1 MAQQL
6 GRRYRRADLIVRPG
20 NGTMSYRIALLAGVA
35 IATPAT
41 AQDVKLKPLAEARIR
56 YEHVDQAGLADAAD
70 AVSIRL
76 RAGIEASRGA
86 WSATVEAQG
95 NLAAIDDYDDGL
107 HGAATRPLVTDPQ
120 NVALYLAQ
128 LRYKAGTVALTAGR
142 QRIALDDERFVGN
155 VGFRQNGQTF
165 DAVRGEWT
173 VAPRLKADLSYAWSA
188 RTIWGVDGNGARPGA
203 IGGDN
208 VFANLAYATNLGTLT
223 GFAYLVDQDES
234 AVQGYRLSSQSYGAR
249 FAGAH
254 PFSKTVKLSYQL
266 SYATQSNY
274 RRNPNS
280 YRASYYLVD
289 AGLELRSLKLGGGY
303 EVLGADKGVALT
315 SFQTP
320 LATGFKF
327 QGWANKF
334 LTTPADGVRDLY
346 ASAGYG
352 WKQAG
357 PLRVLALQ
365 AVYHRFASDRASR
378 LYGDEID
385 LLASARLRKTTIALR
400 YASYHA
406 DSFATNT
413 KKFWVQM
420 DWSL

>member
-1 MAQQL
+1 M
-6 GRRYRRADLIVRPG
+6 
-20 NGTMSYRIALLAGVA
+20 TYRIALLIGVA

-41 AQDVKLKPLAEARIR
+41 AQEIKLKPLAEARIR
-56 YEHVDQAGLADAAD
+56 YEHVDQAGVADAAD
-70 AVSIRL
+70 AVTIRL

-95 NLAAIDDYDDGL
+95 NLAAIGDYDDGL
-107 HGAATRPLVTDPQ
+107 HGASSRPLVADPE
-120 NVALYLAQ
+120 NVALYLAN

-165 DAVRGEWT
+165 DAVRGEWN
-173 VAPRLKADLSYAWSA
+173 VAPRLKVDLSYAWSA
-188 RTIWGVDGNGARPGA
+188 RTIWGVDGTGARPGA

-208 VFANLAYATNLGTLT
+208 VFANLAYTTKLGTLT
-223 GFAYLVDQDES
+223 AFAYLVDQDEN

-254 PFSKTVKLSYQL
+254 PFSSAVKLSYQL
-266 SYATQSNY
+266 SYATQSDY
-274 RRNPNS
+274 HRNPNS

-289 AGLELRSLKLGGGY
+289 AALDLRSLRLGGGY
-303 EVLGADKGVALT
+303 EVLGADKGIALT

-334 LTTPADGVRDLY
+334 LTTPPDGVRDLY
-346 ASAGYG
+346 GSAGYG

-357 PLRVLALQ
+357 PLKMLTLQ

-378 LYGDEID
+378 LYGDELD
-385 LLASARLRKTTIALR
+385 LLASAKVRKTTVALR
-400 YASYHA
+400 YADYHA
-406 DSFATNT
+406 SSFATNT
-413 KKFWVQM
+413 KKFWVQL